1 MKLQDLQKLHPD
13 GHDFRICSRETKRY
27 GGITYFK
34 SIWVEWTEVGKPEW
48 REISELNISYL
59 DNEYSFELAD

>member
-13 GHDFRICSRETKRY
+13 GHDFRICSRETRGFK
-27 GGITYFK
+27 GVNYFK
-34 SIWVEWTEVGKPEW
+34 SIWVEWIEAGKLEW

-59 DNEYSFELAD
+59 DNEYSFELMG

>member
-1 MKLQDLQKLHPD
+1 MKLQDLMKLHPD
-13 GHDFRICSRETKRY
+13 GHDFRICSRESRTIDGY
-27 GGITYFK
+27 SK
-34 SIWVEWTEVGKPEW
+34 SIWVEWTVIGKLEW